1 MKDLEKFEKYIK
13 GELEEGDLWEF
24 KKSLEVDASLAEEF
38 LLYKTTYGPHANKK
52 HQLMNELND
61 IRQKHTNGKQIRVG
75 WRRVSAIA
83 AGLVILVGIGIGLI
97 KMQHDSSNQAL
108 YEQFFVAESASFNVR
123 SATNSLEQ
131 PVLDGMQFYEL
142 HNYDAAIE
150 MFEKAPNNLMGKLYS
165 GLSMMELGEFEKAA
179 TKFEAIIKHNDNLF
193 VDQAEWYQSLCQ
205 LRLGNRNNAIESFR
219 KIAEDNGVYK
229 TKAIK
234 ILKEL
239 NAY

>member
-1 MKDLEKFEKYIK
+1 MKDLEKFKKYIS

-24 KKSLEVDASLAEEF
+24 KKSLEVDASLAAEF
-38 LLYKTTYGPHANKK
+38 ELFKSTIGSHINKK

-61 IRQKHTNGKQIRVG
+61 IRQRHSRGRQISISWKRI
-75 WRRVSAIA
+75 SAIA
-83 AGLVILVGIGIGLI
+83 AGVVILLSIGIGLI
-97 KMQHDSSNQAL
+97 KMQHNTSYQAL
-108 YEQFFVAESASFNVR
+108 YDQFFIAESASFNVR

-165 GLSMMELGEFEKAA
+165 GLSMMELGEFEEA
-179 TKFEAIIKHNDNLF
+179 TIKFEAIIKHNDNLF

-205 LRLGNRNNAIESFR
+205 LRIGNRSNAIESLQR
-219 KIAEDNGVYK
+219 IADDNGVYK

-239 NAY
+239 NEY